1 MRADPPIR
9 LLSERDVRA
18 IGLSLAE
25 TIALI
30 EQVYLLDAQGG
41 VEVPMKIGVHPLEPD
56 NILHAMPA
64 WIEGVRALGMKWV
77 SYFPGNA
84 RRGLADYSGIIILN
98 DPDSGLPLCILE
110 GMHVTFMR
118 TAACA
123 TVAARHILPAPP
135 RSLGLIGCGRLARWT
150 LRMMLCAFPAIECVF
165 VASRT
170 PGSRESFCAEMQS
183 ESSAPLAAALDVRSA
198 IEGVDVVVS
207 SIPPTAERPVRA
219 EWLSPG
225 SVFIPLDILNSW
237 RDEVLSVVSRVVSD
251 DPANFR
257 SRLQS
262 KRPNALAAIKSS
274 VALQA
279 VLAGSAPKSGPTERS
294 FVAICGIAST
304 DVIVACEIYRR
315 ACAANL
321 GQMFALRPV

>member
-18 IGLSLAE
+18 VGLSLVE
-25 TIALI
+25 TMALI

-56 NILHAMPA
+56 NLLHAMPA
-64 WIEGVRALGMKWV
+64 WIEGAHALGMKWV

-84 RRGLADYSGIIILN
+84 QRGVADYSGIIILN
-98 DPDSGLPLCILE
+98 DADSGLPLCIME
-110 GMHVTFMR
+110 GMHVTFVR

-123 TVAARHILPAPP
+123 TVAARHILAAPP

-150 LRMMLCAFPAIECVF
+150 LRMMLCAFPTIERVF

-279 VLAGSAPKSGPTERS
+279 VLAGSAAKSGPTERS
-294 FVAICGIAST
+294 FVVICGIAST
-304 DVIVACEIYRR
+304 DVIVASEIYRR

-321 GQMFALRPV
+321 GEMFALRPG